1 MADHLEAIQRHT
13 SNSLIDFVIA
23 NSDVDSDQTKSPAHP
38 VINDERPLVNA
49 VLERSDLVDPDYPL
63 RHDPKRLAE
72 AIISLYDRSVN

>member
-1 MADHLEAIQRHT
+1 
-13 SNSLIDFVIA
+13 
-23 NSDVDSDQTKSPAHP
+23 AHP

-49 VLERSDLVDPDYPL
+49 VMERSDLVDPDYPL